1 MNKYINSLL
10 RYFCFYLISSAFL
23 LFISEP
29 MFEILR
35 TIFPLA
41 FPSYN
46 PITEKE
52 AYLALK
58 ESANLISAIIT
69 VTLATI
75 VAVAFDNMRYEV
87 VISKTDGFYRIGGCL
102 SLYTSEFLVPDLI
115 SSLAVPMPFIILSCF
130 SFPERAADIISHI
143 NATTLAFTDKLGV
156 FWGGMLILA
165 ISLLARLPAAISGL
179 KRWRGI
185 WLADIGN

>member
-1 MNKYINSLL
+1 
-10 RYFCFYLISSAFL
+10 
-23 LFISEP
+23 

-35 TIFPLA
+35 TTFPHA

-46 PITEKE
+46 PVTEKE

-58 ESANLISAIIT
+58 ESADLISAIIT
-69 VTLATI
+69 VILAPI
-75 VAVAFDNMRYEV
+75 VAVTFDNTRSEAV
-87 VISKTDGFYRIGGCL
+87 LSKTDGFYRIGDCL
-102 SLYTSEFLVPDLI
+102 SLYTSEFFIPDLI

-130 SFPERAADIISHI
+130 SFPERAADIINPV
-143 NATTLAFTDKLGV
+143 NATTIAFTDKLGV
-156 FWGGMLILA
+156 IFGGMLILA